1 MTNAQ
6 AALQAAALSLAGKDW
21 PTSTILRDA
30 ETLKQWLDEQDEI
43 DRKKKQAGAVRVY
56 GEV

>member
-6 AALQAAALSLAGKDW
+6 AALQAAAVAIHRRGWIVEDIPELAGVFKD
-21 PTSTILRDA
+21 
-30 ETLKQWLDEQDEI
+30 WLDEQDEI
-43 DRKKKQAGAVRVY
+43 DRKKNQVGATRTY